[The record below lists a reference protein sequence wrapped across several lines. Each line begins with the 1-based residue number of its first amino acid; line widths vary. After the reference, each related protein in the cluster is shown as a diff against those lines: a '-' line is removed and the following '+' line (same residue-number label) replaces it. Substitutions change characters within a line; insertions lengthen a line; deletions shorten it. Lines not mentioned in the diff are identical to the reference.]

1 MDRKKIFWAIA
12 SVFIAILSIW
22 TVVSQ
27 SKHFSFEI
35 LMSFI
40 INANKGWLFM
50 SFVCT
55 FGFIWFEGFALVR
68 MARHFGYKTSAIDGT
83 VYGGAD
89 VYFSAITPSASGGQP
104 ASAYFMIRDG
114 IPGYAATVALL
125 INLVM
130 YTLSLLTI
138 GVLCMIFKYSLLK
151 NFSGISRI
159 FICLGIVVLIFLALV
174 FYMLLR
180 KGNILYSICDSLI
193 RLFEKIHII
202 RHGDRLRIKL
212 KNTMK
217 EYQECSNSITGQT
230 LSLIHI
236 SEPTRPY

>member
-40 INANKGWLFM
+40 RNANKGWLFM

-68 MARHFGYKTSAIDGT
+68 MARHFGYKTSGIDGT

-104 ASAYFMIRDG
+104 VR
-114 IPGYAATVALL
+114 
-125 INLVM
+125 
-130 YTLSLLTI
+130 
-138 GVLCMIFKYSLLK
+138 
-151 NFSGISRI
+151 IS
-159 FICLGIVVLIFLALV
+159 
-174 FYMLLR
+174 
-180 KGNILYSICDSLI
+180 
-193 RLFEKIHII
+193 
-202 RHGDRLRIKL
+202 
-212 KNTMK
+212 
-217 EYQECSNSITGQT
+217 
-230 LSLIHI
+230 
-236 SEPTRPY
+236 

>member
-12 SVFIAILSIW
+12 SAFIAILSIW

-40 INANKGWLFM
+40 RNANKGWLFM

-89 VYFSAITPSASGGQP
+89 VYFRLLHHRHREDSQP
-104 ASAYFMIRDG
+104 VR
-114 IPGYAATVALL
+114 
-125 INLVM
+125 
-130 YTLSLLTI
+130 
-138 GVLCMIFKYSLLK
+138 
-151 NFSGISRI
+151 IS
-159 FICLGIVVLIFLALV
+159 
-174 FYMLLR
+174 
-180 KGNILYSICDSLI
+180 
-193 RLFEKIHII
+193 
-202 RHGDRLRIKL
+202 
-212 KNTMK
+212 
-217 EYQECSNSITGQT
+217 
-230 LSLIHI
+230 
-236 SEPTRPY
+236 

>member
-83 VYGGAD
+83 VYAAHRD
-89 VYFSAITPSASGGQP
+89 IRQRTTP
-104 ASAYFMIRDG
+104 
-114 IPGYAATVALL
+114 VA
-125 INLVM
+125 
-130 YTLSLLTI
+130 
-138 GVLCMIFKYSLLK
+138 
-151 NFSGISRI
+151 
-159 FICLGIVVLIFLALV
+159 
-174 FYMLLR
+174 
-180 KGNILYSICDSLI
+180 
-193 RLFEKIHII
+193 
-202 RHGDRLRIKL
+202 
-212 KNTMK
+212 
-217 EYQECSNSITGQT
+217 
-230 LSLIHI
+230 
-236 SEPTRPY
+236 

>member
-40 INANKGWLFM
+40 RNANKGWLFM

-89 VYFSAITPSASGGQP
+89 VYFPHQTYANNTSAPPS
-104 ASAYFMIRDG
+104 IW
-114 IPGYAATVALL
+114 
-125 INLVM
+125 
-130 YTLSLLTI
+130 
-138 GVLCMIFKYSLLK
+138 
-151 NFSGISRI
+151 
-159 FICLGIVVLIFLALV
+159 
-174 FYMLLR
+174 
-180 KGNILYSICDSLI
+180 
-193 RLFEKIHII
+193 
-202 RHGDRLRIKL
+202 
-212 KNTMK
+212 
-217 EYQECSNSITGQT
+217 
-230 LSLIHI
+230 
-236 SEPTRPY
+236 